1 MIAEGYIMSSTIQI
15 REDDDRRVTPSPY
28 LPLSEEDMMKKL
40 ERSREYSKRGSVK
53 SADDVISDMRSKYG
67 L

>member
-1 MIAEGYIMSSTIQI
+1 MSSTIQI
-15 REDDDRRVTPSPY
+15 REVDDRRVTPSPY

>member
-1 MIAEGYIMSSTIQI
+1 MSSTIQI

-40 ERSREYSKRGSVK
+40 ERSREYSKTGFCEICRRCHFRYEVEVW
-53 SADDVISDMRSKYG
+53 VIK
-67 L
+67 